1 MSLSVTAC
9 PLCSRNC
16 GLEVDTQEGRLAK
29 IRGDEKHPISQ
40 GYLCQKA
47 ARLEY
52 YQNHD
57 DRLRYPLKRQLDGS
71 FIRISWDTALRE
83 IAQQLNQVKKQH
95 GGRAF
100 AFVGGGG
107 QGNHWG
113 GVYSSQMLAAMDSR
127 YIYTA
132 LAQEKTGDI
141 WVNGRL
147 FGSQLCHTTED
158 IEHADYVLFIGTNP
172 FQAHGIVN
180 ARDTLKA
187 LQKDPA
193 RTMVVIDPKVT
204 ETAKMADLHLQLR
217 PSTDA
222 YLLLA
227 LLAVIVRE
235 NLCDEDF
242 LAQHC
247 TGSEAV
253 KQELRAIDTEDYARR
268 CDVPLADIERVARGF
283 AQAKKA
289 CVRVDLGTQHSKNTT
304 LNGYLEKLLYLL
316 TGNFGKAGSNNL
328 HTLFIP
334 LVSDTDE
341 RKKGLRTTHH
351 GMFPIGGLYPPNILP
366 DEITHV
372 GDDRVRAVWVDS
384 ANPVLTYADTQA
396 YRAAFEQLEL
406 LVVVDVALTETAR
419 LAHYVLPAASQFE
432 KVEASGFNLE
442 FPTNFFHLRH
452 PLFPPLEEALPEPE
466 IYTRLLEKMGL
477 LPTSFPVLSTL
488 ARVEPRATARL
499 GYLLA
504 LQLLFKRKPKL
515 QRFASSVLYRTL
527 GKVLP
532 PPIAAAAP
540 LLGLAV
546 VYATRYYHAV
556 KKAGLA
562 GSRRTLGNALF
573 EALLASPSGRVISR
587 HDYAD
592 VWSLLKNPDRKIYL
606 EIPEMFTAMQD
617 LKREEVVSDDFPFV
631 LMAGERRGYNANQI
645 YRNPAWRKTDPKGS
659 LRMHPDDALEL
670 DLAPGAEVVCES
682 ARGSIQVFVEVDH
695 TVRRKMVTLPNGY
708 GLRYQGGPPAG
719 PELNMLTDSKNC
731 EPFTKTPYHKHVPVR
746 IRKVAGSALVS

>member
-40 GYLCQKA
+40 GYICQKA

-57 DRLRYPLKRQLDGS
+57 DRLRYPLKRQPDGS
-71 FIRISWDTALRE
+71 FTRISWDTALRE

-95 GGRAF
+95 GGPAF

-113 GVYSSQMLAAMDSR
+113 GVYSSQMLAAMGSR

-204 ETAKMADLHLQLR
+204 ETAKMADIHLQLR

-235 NLCDEDF
+235 NLCDEEF
-242 LAQHC
+242 LAHHC

-253 KQELRAIDTEDYARR
+253 KQALLAIDTEDYAQR
-268 CDVPLADIERVARGF
+268 CDVPLPDIERVARGF

-316 TGNFGKAGSNNL
+316 TGNFGRAGGNNL
-328 HTLFIP
+328 HTYLIP
-334 LVSDTDE
+334 LASNTDE
-341 RKKGLRTTHH
+341 RKKGLRTAAHQ
-351 GMFPIGGLYPPNILP
+351 MFPIGGLYPPNILP
-366 DEITHV
+366 DEINHA
-372 GDDRVRAVWVDS
+372 GADRVRAVWVDS

-396 YRAAFEQLEL
+396 YRDAFEKLEL
-406 LVVVDVALTETAR
+406 LVVVDIAMTETAR

-442 FPTNFFHLRH
+442 FPANFFHLRH

-477 LPTSFPVLSTL
+477 LPTTFPVLSLL

-504 LQLLFKRKPKL
+504 LQLLFKRKPFLQKL
-515 QRFASSVLYRTL
+515 ASSVLYRTL
-527 GKVLP
+527 GKTLP
-532 PPIAAAAP
+532 PSLAAAAP

-546 VYATRYYHAV
+546 GYATRYYHAV
-556 KKAGLA
+556 KKAGLE

-573 EALLASPSGRVISR
+573 EAILASPSGRIISR

-592 VWSLLKNPDRKIYL
+592 VWSLLKNPDRKIHL
-606 EIPEMFTAMQD
+606 EIPEMVVAMQA
-617 LKREEVVSDDFPFV
+617 LKQAEVASDDFPFV
-631 LMAGERRGYNANQI
+631 LMAGERRSYNANQI

-682 ARGSIQVFVEVDH
+682 ARGSIQVFVEVDT

-719 PELNMLTDSKNC
+719 PELNMLTDSENC
-731 EPFTKTPYHKHVPVR
+731 EPFTKTPYHKYVPVK
-746 IRKVAGSALVS
+746 IRKVAGAAAS